1 MAKKMKYNFLDCVK
15 QMPPLRHSSLNGEF
29 DIAKSEAAIWISNQ
43 PEVMQKIFD
52 TARYQGVIEY
62 DTETGKWQGVDY
74 DGN

>member
-15 QMPPLRHSSLNGEF
+15 QMPPLRHSVPGRKF
-29 DIAKSEAAIWISNQ
+29 DITESEVATWISTR